1 VAGSELLSLSISEAR
16 RRIRAREI
24 SPVELTHSYLQQI
37 DRLNARLNVY
47 LTVTE
52 KAALAAAKAAEDSV
66 VRGDLLGSLHGIPV
80 ALKDNF
86 EVAGV
91 RTTAGSKFL
100 RDNISGEDCE
110 VAYRLRQA
118 GAIILGKLHMHEWAI
133 GGTTRNPHYGP
144 GRNPWD
150 PMRSPGGSSGGS
162 GAAIAADMALAA
174 MGTDTGGSVRIPAAL
189 NGVTALR
196 PTSGRISKRGVV
208 TVSDTFDTAG
218 PLARRVEDVAL
229 VLQALAG
236 YDPDDPTSFDVR
248 VDDYVA
254 GLRKGV
260 RGLRIGLLGGYFR
273 TEPWP
278 EVSDLVIKAGRAFE
292 ALRAVVEE
300 VELPGAEDAIERTSE
315 MILAEAAAFHWTRLQ
330 ERPEDFGTD
339 VLTRLRL
346 GADVSGARYAR
357 ARAEQRR
364 WRRYV
369 VGEVLGRYDILV
381 APTCGIP
388 APVIEESDGVETTR
402 LLTRFT
408 YPFSLARVPVVS
420 IPCGFAGDTLPVGMQ
435 LVGRPWDEALI
446 LRAAWAYQESTDW
459 HLRRPPTI

>member
-24 SPVELTHSYLQQI
+24 SPVELTQSYLQQI
-37 DRLNARLNVY
+37 DRLNAPLNVY

-52 KAALAAAKAAEDSV
+52 EEALAAAKAAEDSV
-66 VRGDLLGSLHGIPV
+66 VRGNLLGSLHGIPV

-208 TVSDTFDTAG
+208 PVSDTFDTAG

-229 VLQALAG
+229 VLQALGPAYWAAWRLFQDG
-236 YDPDDPTSFDVR
+236 AMARSVRSRDQGSSSFRGVARCSRGGRTAWGRRRHRTDERDDL
-248 VDDYVA
+248 
-254 GLRKGV
+254 G
-260 RGLRIGLLGGYFR
+260 RGGRLPLDQTPAEIRGFR
-273 TEPWP
+273 
-278 EVSDLVIKAGRAFE
+278 DG
-292 ALRAVVEE
+292 
-300 VELPGAEDAIERTSE
+300 
-315 MILAEAAAFHWTRLQ
+315 
-330 ERPEDFGTD
+330 
-339 VLTRLRL
+339 
-346 GADVSGARYAR
+346 R
-357 ARAEQRR
+357 ARA
-364 WRRYV
+364 
-369 VGEVLGRYDILV
+369 
-381 APTCGIP
+381 
-388 APVIEESDGVETTR
+388 
-402 LLTRFT
+402 
-408 YPFSLARVPVVS
+408 LAYRS
-420 IPCGFAGDTLPVGMQ
+420 
-435 LVGRPWDEALI
+435 
-446 LRAAWAYQESTDW
+446 
-459 HLRRPPTI
+459 